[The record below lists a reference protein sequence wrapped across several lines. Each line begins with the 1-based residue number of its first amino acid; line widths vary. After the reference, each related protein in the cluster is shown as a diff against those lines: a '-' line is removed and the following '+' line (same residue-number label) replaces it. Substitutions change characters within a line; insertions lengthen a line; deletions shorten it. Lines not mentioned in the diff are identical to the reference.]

1 MYLSKILEVL
11 HYMHRALVWQGIV
24 RETSGVLV
32 LPDSKPVSH
41 KTGLHILEALCPYKE
56 QNTSLLL
63 FLPSSCNCITL
74 YYLCRAASGMS
85 SRRSGAR
92 CGETSRMLAFSLGDR
107 AEISPG

>member
-1 MYLSKILEVL
+1 MQAERGMTHDCLSAIVL
-11 HYMHRALVWQGIV
+11 DK
-24 RETSGVLV
+24 T
-32 LPDSKPVSH
+32 KCNNKCH

-74 YYLCRAASGMS
+74 YYLCRAASGTS

-92 CGETSRMLAFSLGDR
+92 CGETSRMLAFPKGMLAFSLGDR
-107 AEISPG
+107 AEIWPG